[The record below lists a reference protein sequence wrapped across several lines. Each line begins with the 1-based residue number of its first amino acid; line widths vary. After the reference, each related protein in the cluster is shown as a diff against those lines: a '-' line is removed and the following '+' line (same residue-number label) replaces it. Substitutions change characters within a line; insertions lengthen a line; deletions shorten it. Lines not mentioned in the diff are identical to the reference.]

1 MPVPEHPLPHLESD
15 AQAPLSPARRRAVLA
30 TMCLALTIV
39 ISSVAMLNVA
49 LRDIAVDLGSTQTQ
63 QLWIVDSYVL
73 VLAALLLPA
82 GALGDRY
89 GRRSA
94 LLVGT
99 LIFGVASV
107 LAANAS
113 SSSALIAWRAIA
125 GVGAAAIMPGTLST
139 ITSVFPAEERA
150 RAVGV
155 WAGFAGGGGVLGILG
170 AGALLEHFS
179 WSSVFL
185 VTTALAAIAFF
196 VTLVSVPNTQD
207 PAHANL
213 DPFGSLLSLA
223 GIGALVLGVIEGPE
237 RGWTSVP
244 TVSALVVAL
253 VALVL
258 FVLWEGRTPRPLLD
272 PRLFA
277 ERGFATGTAALA
289 VLFLAM
295 FGFFLILLQ
304 FLQLILGYST
314 LKSAVAIL
322 PIAVTMLP
330 LSAIAATLSERHGQ
344 RNVGTIGL
352 LLSAASFLYVA
363 TLQSSSS
370 YLALLPGMLAIGA
383 GVALAMTP
391 ATNAIVS
398 SLPLAK
404 QGVASAV
411 NDTAREVGAALG
423 IAVLGSAFN
432 AGYRHGIDPI
442 ANQLP
447 AGPAAAVRDSP
458 AGGYFLAQKLG
469 APADHLA
476 EAVRDSFITGLRWSM
491 LLAAVLLLVGAL
503 YVWLRAPQVLAPDA
517 AMRSILPDQ
526 ETPERSPR

>member
-1 MPVPEHPLPHLESD
+1 
-15 AQAPLSPARRRAVLA
+15 
-30 TMCLALTIV
+30 MCLALTIV
-39 ISSVAMLNVA
+39 VSSVAMLNVA

-63 QLWIVDSYVL
+63 QLWIVDAYVL

-94 LLVGT
+94 LLIGT
-99 LIFGVASV
+99 LIFGVASL
-107 LAANAS
+107 LAANATG
-113 SSSALIAWRAIA
+113 SSALIAWRAIA
-125 GVGAAAIMPGTLST
+125 GIGAAAIMPGTLST

-155 WAGFAGGGGVLGILG
+155 WAGFAGGGAILGILG
-170 AGALLEHFS
+170 AGAILEHFYWGS
-179 WSSVFL
+179 IFL
-185 VTTALAAIAFF
+185 VTTGLAALAFI
-196 VTLVSVPNTQD
+196 VTLITVPNTQD
-207 PAHANL
+207 PAHAHL
-213 DPFGSLLSLA
+213 DPLGSILSLA

-237 RGWTSVP
+237 RGWTSLM
-244 TVSALVVAL
+244 TISALVVAL
-253 VALVL
+253 ASLVL
-258 FVLWEGRTPRPLLD
+258 FLLWEARTTRPLLD
-272 PRLFA
+272 PCLFA

-330 LSAIAATLSERHGQ
+330 LSAIAATLSERYGQ
-344 RNVGTIGL
+344 RNVGTLGL
-352 LLSAASFLYVA
+352 VLSAVSFLYVA
-363 TLQSSSS
+363 TLQASSS
-370 YLALLPGMLAIGA
+370 YIALLPGMLAIGA

-432 AGYRHGIDPI
+432 AGYRHAIDPI
-442 ANQLP
+442 ANQMP
-447 AGPAAAVRDSP
+447 PGPAAAVRDSP
-458 AGGYFLAQKLG
+458 AAGYFTAQQIG
-469 APADHLA
+469 AAADRLA
-476 EAVRDSFITGLRWSM
+476 EAVRDSFITGMRWSM
-491 LLAAVLLLVGAL
+491 LLAAGLLLLGAL
-503 YVWLRAPQVLAPDA
+503 YVWMRAPQVLAADQDRPEG
-517 AMRSILPDQ
+517 LPPAS
-526 ETPERSPR
+526 EPH